1 MNFSQFFIHRPIF
14 AAVLSILIFIG
25 GAIAIWQLPI
35 TEYPDVVPPT
45 VVVTANYPGAN
56 PKVIAET
63 VATVLEQEI
72 NGVESMLYQS
82 SLANSAGTT
91 TLTVTF
97 AIGSDPD
104 EATTLVQNR
113 VNRAIPR
120 LPEEVQRL
128 GVVTEKSSPNLTPS
142 RYI

>member
-1 MNFSQFFIHRPIF
+1 M
-14 AAVLSILIFIG
+14 
-25 GAIAIWQLPI
+25 
-35 TEYPDVVPPT
+35 
-45 VVVTANYPGAN
+45 
-56 PKVIAET
+56 
-63 VATVLEQEI
+63 
-72 NGVESMLYQS
+72 
-82 SLANSAGTT
+82 